1 MQMWLGKYLSN
12 FEGSNIIMMMPAN
25 FSAVAENELTYVVG
39 GASLVDYLAPVM
51 TTQNWQNVS
60 TNVVKIIGNTFLNTY
75 AKSAFAALFDGNYV
89 PGDFI
94 GGVFNSVH
102 RAYDKGYHTYDNNSW
117 GAALGI
123 LNAGMSILGGAAAI
137 YTLGSGSV
145 GLEIKSVGVDKTTID
160 TGFAFG
166 NTGSYEG

>member
-1 MQMWLGKYLSN
+1 
-12 FEGSNIIMMMPAN
+12 MMMPAN

-60 TNVVKIIGNTFLNTY
+60 ANVVKIIGNTFLDAYVNE
-75 AKSAFAALFDGNYV
+75 AFNSVFDGHYV

-94 GGVFNSVH
+94 GGVFSTVH
-102 RAYDKGYHTYDNNSW
+102 RAYDKGTHTYGNGAW

-123 LNAGMSILGGAAAI
+123 LNAGLSVVGGLSAI
-137 YTLGSGSV
+137 YTLGSSSI
-145 GLEIKSVGVDKTTID
+145 GLEVKEANKNLLTETS
-160 TGFAFG
+160 FFHY
-166 NTGSYEG
+166 NNQ